1 MHKAE
6 NTERI
11 PQISK
16 YLPKP
21 RFGIFRK
28 LLISFLL
35 ISIIPILIF
44 GYYTTFTLNNI
55 DKRVTDKIKNSINV
69 KTLEALELQ
78 AIYIARSVEKF
89 LKQTESDLRSL
100 TALPPTPQNYLKFSN
115 THRSEIWH
123 LTKSGNGITDKHET
137 IPLYKE
143 VSFIDIAGNEIIS
156 VKNGKITPRYLLKNV
171 SNPKNTTYKCENYFT
186 ETKNL
191 KPGEIYVGHVTGFYL
206 SKNDQLQGGKDI
218 NQSAADKFY
227 NGIIRFATP
236 IYKHGRFAGVIT
248 LALDHRH
255 LMEFTQHVLPL
266 KKDQT
271 VFPDYNSG
279 DYAFMFDDEGWIIT
293 HPKLWDIR
301 GVDKNGNWIKAYT
314 SETPDSLIKAGL
326 IPFNLF
332 DADFIHPNYPFVAEE
347 VRRKHSGTAITT
359 NVGGIKKVMAYAP
372 VLYDSGEYKDSGI
385 FGGVTIGTQ
394 LEKFQSG
401 IKAVAEE
408 LNIVTD
414 LFRKNIFWFSLI
426 TFLVAS
432 ITSYFVSSSFTKPI
446 IELTNTS
453 QRLAE
458 GNLSERI
465 HIDREDEIG
474 VLANSFNFMAYEL
487 GKSKSELLESM
498 EYLELSKN
506 KIESYAKDLEYQL
519 KIFRSIQRI
528 SNILGKTFEM
538 NTILKIILKNCVQ
551 SIGFDRAILYL
562 KDNSGKYLECKEIW
576 GFPPEDAQRVLNSKY
591 NIEHCDCI
599 ETKVAKTGEIIFV
612 EDFNNYKDATSMDKK
627 IREIGKSNSFIF
639 VPLKAKEEII
649 GIMGADKS
657 VSKGNISELD
667 INSFQILANQA
678 SRVIENTKLYQEL
691 IRQRNFVENIL
702 KFMPN
707 AVLTIDEKGKIL
719 SANKAVDNIF
729 EINYKEIT
737 GQKIEKAFGDFHP
750 FVDEIKRFLY
760 EGNTSLFFTIKQKI
774 NGDEK
779 ILEIKTSDIYS
790 DSGKNSGF
798 ILIVA
803 DITEKT
809 RREEHMQEM
818 ERLALLGKFAAG
830 IAHEIRN
837 PLTGISLF
845 MDDLHDKVIQ
855 DKEISK
861 VIELALSEVERL
873 ESLVNE
879 LLEYANPSQGNFALS
894 DIHEILNSTLMLV
907 EHQYEKKNIEIVTE
921 FDDKLEKFVFDGEK
935 LKQAFLNLFINAMQA
950 MKNGGK
956 LKVSTARLKKNIFLH
971 HANASVNFKEVVKIT
986 ITDTGPG
993 INPESIHKVFEPF
1006 YTTKKGGTGL
1016 GLSITQTIISE
1027 HKGKILVF
1035 NKLEGGASF
1044 VIYLPYIKEPNFVGL
1059 ENNELK
1065 NG

>member
-1 MHKAE
+1 MNKA
-6 NTERI
+6 NNSDRI
-11 PQISK
+11 PHISK

-21 RFGIFRK
+21 HLGIFRR
-28 LLISFLL
+28 LITSFLL

-55 DKRVTDKIKNSINV
+55 DKKLTGKIKESINK
-69 KTLEALELQ
+69 KTLDAIELQ
-78 AIYIARSVEKF
+78 AIYIARSIQKF
-89 LKQTESDLRSL
+89 LKQREYDLFSL
-100 TALPPTPQNYLKFSN
+100 ASIRPLPANYLTFSKK
-115 THRSEIWH
+115 HVSEIWY
-123 LTKSGNGITDKHET
+123 LEGSKTVQAEKRET
-137 IPLYKE
+137 VPLYKE
-143 VSFIDIAGNEIIS
+143 IAFIDSKGNEIIS
-156 VKNGKITPRYLLKNV
+156 IKNGKIVPAKFLKNV
-171 SNPKNTTYKCENYFT
+171 SVPANTTYKCEDYFNK
-186 ETKNL
+186 TKKL
-191 KPGEIYVGHVTGFYL
+191 KSGEIYVSHVTGFYI
-206 SKNDQLQGGKDI
+206 SRNEQLNGAKDI
-218 NQSAADKFY
+218 SDAPPGKFY
-227 NGIIRFATP
+227 DGVIRFATP
-236 IYKHGRFAGVIT
+236 IYSSGRFAGIVM

-266 KKDQT
+266 QKEET

-301 GVDKNGNWIKAYT
+301 GVDKNGNWVKAYN
-314 SETPDSLIKAGL
+314 SNTPEKLIKEGK

-347 VRRKHSGTAITT
+347 ILRKNSGTVITT
-359 NVGGIKKVMAYAP
+359 NVGGIKKIMAYAP
-372 VLYDSGEYKDSGI
+372 IVYNSGEYKKSGV
-385 FGGVTIGTQ
+385 FGGITIGTQ

-401 IKAVAEE
+401 VQAVADEM
-408 LNIVTD
+408 NDVTD
-414 LFRKNIFWFSLI
+414 LFRKNIFWFSLF
-426 TFLVAS
+426 TFLAAS
-432 ITSYFVSSSFTKPI
+432 ITSFFVSRNFTKPV
-446 IELTNTS
+446 IELTKAS

-465 HIDREDEIG
+465 YIDRDDEIG
-474 VLANSFNFMAYEL
+474 TLASSFNFMAYEL
-487 GKSKSELLESM
+487 EKSKSELLESL

-562 KDNSGKYLECKEIW
+562 KDDSGEYLECKEIW
-576 GFPPEDAQRVLNSKY
+576 GFAPEDAERVLKSKY
-591 NIEHCDCI
+591 NIRHCDCI
-599 ETKVAKTGEIIFV
+599 ETKVARTGEIIYI
-612 EDFNNYKDATSMDKK
+612 EDFGKYKDATAVDKK
-627 IREIGKSNSFIF
+627 IRKIGKSNSFIF

-657 VSKGNISELD
+657 LTKGKITELD
-667 INSFQILANQA
+667 INSLQILANQA

-707 AVLTIDEKGKIL
+707 AVLTIDARGTIL
-719 SANKAVDNIF
+719 SANDMLKEIF
-729 EINYKEIT
+729 EIDISGIT
-737 GQKIEKAFGDFHP
+737 GQKLDKAFKDYHP
-750 FVDEIKRFLY
+750 FVDELKRFL
-760 EGNTSLFFTIKQKI
+760 EDGSGSLFFAIKQQI
-774 NGDEK
+774 NGNEK
-779 ILEIKTSDIYS
+779 ILEIKTSDIFS
-790 DSGKNSGF
+790 ESGKNSGF
-798 ILIVA
+798 ILIIA

-809 RREEHMQEM
+809 QREEHLQEM

-845 MDDLHDKVIQ
+845 MDDLHDKVMQ

-873 ESLVNE
+873 ENLVNE
-879 LLEYANPSQGNFALS
+879 LLEYANPSQGTFEPADLH
-894 DIHEILNSTLMLV
+894 DTINSTITLIH
-907 EHQYEKKNIEIVTE
+907 HQFEKHNIQIETD
-921 FDDKLEKFVFDGEK
+921 FDPELGKFTFDKEK
-935 LKQAFLNLFINAMQA
+935 LKQAFLNLFINAIQA
-950 MKNGGK
+950 MKDGGK
-956 LKVSTARLKKNIFLH
+956 LSISTGLLKKNIFLH
-971 HANASVNFKEVVKIT
+971 HINSSSDFREVVKIT
-986 ITDTGPG
+986 ISDTGPG
-993 INPESIHKVFEPF
+993 INPESLPKVFEPF
-1006 YTTKKGGTGL
+1006 FTTKKGGTGL

-1027 HKGKILVF
+1027 HQGKILVF

-1044 VIYLPYIKEPNFVGL
+1044 VIYLPYITGTVSKENKFNRV
-1059 ENNELK
+1059 
-1065 NG
+1065 

>member
-1 MHKAE
+1 MNQAE
-6 NTERI
+6 IEKRK

-21 RFGIFRK
+21 HLGIFRR
-28 LLISFLL
+28 LLTSFLL

-44 GYYTTFTLNNI
+44 GYYTTFTLDNI
-55 DKRVTDKIKNSINV
+55 DKKLTGKIKTAINE
-69 KTLEALELQ
+69 KTLESLELQ
-78 AIYIARSVEKF
+78 AIYIAKSVRKF
-89 LKQTESDLRSL
+89 LKQCEYDLLSL
-100 TALPPTPQNYLKFSN
+100 TSISPTANNYLKFSKN
-115 THRSEIWH
+115 HLSEIWH
-123 LTKSGNGITDKHET
+123 LAYSNSTLAEIHEA

-143 VSFIDIAGNEIIS
+143 ISFIDKSGRELIS
-156 VKNGKITPRYLLKNV
+156 VKNGKLVPAYKLKNV
-171 SNPKNTTYKCENYFT
+171 ANPKNTTYKCENYFT
-186 ETKNL
+186 EAKKL
-191 KPGEIYVGHVTGFYL
+191 KPGEIYVGHVTGFYI
-206 SKNDQLQGGKDI
+206 SKNEQLNGAKDL
-218 NQSAADKFY
+218 SESPPGKFY
-227 NGIIRFATP
+227 DGVIRFATP
-236 IYKHGRFAGVIT
+236 VYTGGKLRGVVMI
-248 LALDHRH
+248 ALDHRH

-266 KKDQT
+266 KKEET

-301 GVDKNGNWIKAYT
+301 GVDKNGNWVKAYT
-314 SETPDSLIKAGL
+314 SDTPDSLIKAGK

-347 VRRKHSGTAITT
+347 IIRKHSGTAITT

-372 VLYDSGEYKDSGI
+372 IIYDTGEYKNSGI
-385 FGGVTIGTQ
+385 FGGITIGTQ

-401 IKAVAEE
+401 IQAVADE
-408 LNIVTD
+408 LNVVTD
-414 LFRKNIFWFSLI
+414 LFRRNIFWFTLF
-426 TFLVAS
+426 TFLAAS
-432 ITSYFVSSSFTKPI
+432 ITSFFVSRSFTKPI
-446 IELTNTS
+446 IELTKTS

-458 GNLSERI
+458 GNLHERI
-465 HIDREDEIG
+465 YLERDDEIG
-474 VLANSFNFMAYEL
+474 ALANSFNFMAYEL
-487 GKSKSELLESM
+487 EKSKSELIESL
-498 EYLELSKN
+498 EYLELSKS

-562 KDNSGKYLECKEIW
+562 KDDSGKYLECKEIW
-576 GFPPEDAQRVLNSKY
+576 GFSPEDAERVIKSKY

-599 ETKVAKTGEIIFV
+599 ETKVARSGKIIYV
-612 EDFNNYKDATSMDKK
+612 EDFKNYKEATEVDRK
-627 IREIGKSNSFIF
+627 IRDIGKSNSFIF

-657 VSKGNISELD
+657 LSEGKITELD
-667 INSFQILANQA
+667 INSLQILANQA

-707 AVLTIDEKGKIL
+707 AVLTIDDKGKIL
-719 SANKAVDNIF
+719 SANETVKNIF
-729 EINYKEIT
+729 EIDHS
-737 GQKIEKAFGDFHP
+737 KIIGEKVEKAFEKFHP
-750 FVDEIKRFLY
+750 FVDEIKRFLHD
-760 EGNTSLFFTIKQKI
+760 GSSGLFFAIKQKI
-774 NGDEK
+774 NDEEK
-779 ILEIKTSDIYS
+779 ILEITTSDIYS
-790 DSGKNSGF
+790 DSGKSSGF
-798 ILIVA
+798 ILIIA

-809 RREEHMQEM
+809 QREEHMQEM
-818 ERLALLGKFAAG
+818 ERLVLLGKFAAG

-845 MDDLHDKVIQ
+845 MDDLHDKVVH

-873 ESLVNE
+873 ENLVNE
-879 LLEYANPSQGNFALS
+879 LLEYANPSRGNYALT
-894 DIHEILNSTLMLV
+894 DIHETINSTLMLV
-907 EHQYEKKNIEIVTE
+907 RHQFEKMNIETE
-921 FDDKLEKFVFDGEK
+921 TEYDESLEKFVFDKEK
-935 LKQAFLNLFINAMQA
+935 IKQAFLNLFINAMQA

-956 LKVSTARLKKNIFLH
+956 LKISTTRLKKNIFLH
-971 HANASVNFKEVVKIT
+971 HATATVNFNEVVKIT
-986 ITDTGPG
+986 ISDTGPG
-993 INPESIHKVFEPF
+993 IDPESISKVFEPF

-1027 HKGKILVF
+1027 HQGKILVF

-1044 VIYLPYIKEPNFVGL
+1044 VIYLPYITEENYEKIEPNRV
-1059 ENNELK
+1059 
-1065 NG
+1065 

>member
-1 MHKAE
+1 MDKV
-6 NTERI
+6 NNDDRK

-21 RFGIFRK
+21 HLGIFRR
-28 LLISFLL
+28 LITSFLL

-44 GYYTTFTLNNI
+44 GYYTTFTLDNI
-55 DKRVTDKIKNSINV
+55 DKKLTVKIKDAINE
-69 KTLEALELQ
+69 KTLESIELQ
-78 AIYIARSVEKF
+78 AIYIARSIQRF
-89 LKQTESDLRSL
+89 LKQREYDLFSL
-100 TALPPTPQNYLKFSN
+100 VSISPTSKNYLMFSKK
-115 THRSEIWH
+115 HVSEIWY
-123 LTKSGNGITDKHET
+123 LDGNDSVKKEKHEP

-143 VSFIDIAGNEIIS
+143 IAYIDAAGNEIIS
-156 VKNGKITPRYLLKNV
+156 VKNGKVVPQNLLKNV
-171 SNPKNTTYKCENYFT
+171 SNPKNTTYKCEDYFNK
-186 ETKNL
+186 TKRL
-191 KPGEIYVGHVTGFYL
+191 KTGEIYVSHVTGYYISRNEQL
-206 SKNDQLQGGKDI
+206 EGAKNISKAPPG
-218 NQSAADKFY
+218 KFY
-227 NGIIRFATP
+227 DGVVRFATP
-236 IYKHGRFAGVIT
+236 IYSAGRFAGIVM

-266 KKDQT
+266 KKEET

-301 GVDKNGNWIKAYT
+301 GVDKNGNWVKAY
-314 SETPDSLIKAGL
+314 SSDTPENLIKEGK

-347 VRRKHSGTAITT
+347 IRRKSSGTVITT
-359 NVGGIKKVMAYAP
+359 NVGGIKKIMAYAP
-372 VLYDSGEYKDSGI
+372 ILYNTGEYKNFGV
-385 FGGVTIGTQ
+385 FGGITIGTQ

-401 IKAVAEE
+401 VQAVADEM
-408 LNIVTD
+408 NVVTD
-414 LFRKNIFWFSLI
+414 LFRKNIFWFSLF
-426 TFLVAS
+426 TFLAAS
-432 ITSYFVSSSFTKPI
+432 ITSFFVSRNFTKPI
-446 IELTNTS
+446 IELTQAS

-465 HIDREDEIG
+465 FIDRDDEIG
-474 VLANSFNFMAYEL
+474 ALASSFNFMAYEL
-487 GKSKSELLESM
+487 EKSKSELLESLD
-498 EYLELSKN
+498 YLELSKN

-562 KDNSGKYLECKEIW
+562 KDESGEYLECKEIW
-576 GFPPEDAQRVLNSKY
+576 GFSPENAERVLKSKY
-591 NIEHCDCI
+591 NIQHCDCI
-599 ETKVAKTGEIIFV
+599 ETKVARSGEIVYV
-612 EDFNNYKDATSMDKK
+612 EDFEKYKDATDVDKK

-657 VSKGNISELD
+657 LSKGKITELD
-667 INSFQILANQA
+667 INSLQILANQA

-707 AVLTIDEKGKIL
+707 AVLTINADGTIL
-719 SANKAVDNIF
+719 SANDAVKDIF
-729 EINYKEIT
+729 EIDNSEII
-737 GQKIEKAFGDFHP
+737 GQKLDKAFTDFHP
-750 FVDEIKRFLY
+750 FVDELKRFLS
-760 EGNTSLFFTIKQKI
+760 EGSGSLFFAIKQKI
-774 NGDEK
+774 NDTEK

-790 DSGKNSGF
+790 ESGKNSGF

-809 RREEHMQEM
+809 QREEHMQEM
-818 ERLALLGKFAAG
+818 ERLVLLGKFAAG

-845 MDDLHDKVIQ
+845 MDDLHDKVMQ

-873 ESLVNE
+873 ENLVNE
-879 LLEYANPSQGNFALS
+879 LLEYANPSQSSFQLADL
-894 DIHEILNSTLMLV
+894 HETINSTITLV
-907 EHQYEKKNIEIVTE
+907 HHQFEKTNIQIETD
-921 FDDKLEKFVFDGEK
+921 FDENLGKFIFDKEK

-956 LKVSTARLKKNIFLH
+956 LSISTGLLKKNIFLH
-971 HANASVNFKEVVKIT
+971 HTNSRSDFREVVKIT
-986 ITDTGPG
+986 ISDTGPG
-993 INPESIHKVFEPF
+993 INSDSIPKVFEPF
-1006 YTTKKGGTGL
+1006 FTTKKGGTGL

-1027 HKGKILVF
+1027 HQGKILVF

-1044 VIYLPYIKEPNFVGL
+1044 VIYLPYITEIKSKENTPNRV
-1059 ENNELK
+1059 
-1065 NG
+1065 